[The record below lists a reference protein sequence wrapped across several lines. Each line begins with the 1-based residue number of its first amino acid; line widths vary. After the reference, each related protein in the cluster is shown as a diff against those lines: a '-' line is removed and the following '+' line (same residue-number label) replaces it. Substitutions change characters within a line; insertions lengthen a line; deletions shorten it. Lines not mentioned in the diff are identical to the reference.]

1 MDLFPVFVATTA
13 APEQFFYP
21 MGFLAARNGH
31 LCYVPQNHVT
41 DHAVNVTYRL
51 PLSWINTSGQE
62 PIFLN
67 MSSVCVDTSMH
78 DNEEKCFSIAPTLT
92 LYAK

>member
-1 MDLFPVFVATTA
+1 MDLFPVFVATKA

-51 PLSWINTSGQE
+51 PLS
-62 PIFLN
+62 
-67 MSSVCVDTSMH
+67 
-78 DNEEKCFSIAPTLT
+78 
-92 LYAK
+92 